1 MTTATATATA
11 ERVAFAPI
19 SNSKM
24 NIIKN
29 QDNIKSFSLKSPNK
43 FKLSNLA
50 DSNQITSNSND
61 SNNLNKKRSFEI
73 STSTPTATRNL
84 IFPDN
89 LLNNNNAST
98 NNPKNSLVSAH
109 IFNSNMENHS
119 TPAKRRLVTSSL
131 ISDYENENDV
141 FTSPRLER
149 ARMLKLKLQL
159 AYYKVQTNQ
168 TNTPLFDLKPVSTN
182 KSNTQFDLTNEQ
194 TIDND
199 ETQELIEEDTGIHE
213 MHDDDEDDKVD
224 RVFSNNIEASRRS
237 ITSPSATVF
246 AKQRSNAISD
256 LLAASSPI
264 VSNRVSSMLITKP
277 LPTNKTQ
284 NGFSNKQSN
293 SSLSVSSSPSDNS
306 SLDSSII
313 KRKSPALSSSSN
325 SSSLMDNV
333 VTKRAT
339 TANMKRL
346 KLEFAEKSPELKNS
360 KLMSLDEAA
369 TNGPRSAS
377 NTPKDSEFPK
387 TASATQKP
395 VETISAATTT
405 TVAASESSAPSAPF
419 VYKKPL
425 ISSLIN
431 PSCNSTSPSRFAMS
445 NKYNSETQNATG
457 YKLPPIPKFASQ
469 VPPIAQNKRV
479 LKVADL
485 KNPVVSPNT
494 VSLNNIASHQKTNI
508 SSLINPPSFTTVNES
523 DSTKQQIDP
532 NSTILMNTT
541 SLMMA
546 TPIKKGNQTFDGDET
561 QIMSSPTRLLST
573 PSSIGAAR
581 CLLQLAHR

>member
-1 MTTATATATA
+1 MTTATATA

-50 DSNQITSNSND
+50 DSNQITSISND

-98 NNPKNSLVSAH
+98 NNTKNSLVSAH

-182 KSNTQFDLTNEQ
+182 KSNSQFDLTNEQ

-277 LPTNKTQ
+277 LPTNNTQ

-360 KLMSLDEAA
+360 KL
-369 TNGPRSAS
+369 
-377 NTPKDSEFPK
+377 
-387 TASATQKP
+387 
-395 VETISAATTT
+395 ISQR
-405 TVAASESSAPSAPF
+405 
-419 VYKKPL
+419 PL
-425 ISSLIN
+425 L
-431 PSCNSTSPSRFAMS
+431 
-445 NKYNSETQNATG
+445 
-457 YKLPPIPKFASQ
+457 L
-469 VPPIAQNKRV
+469 
-479 LKVADL
+479 L
-485 KNPVVSPNT
+485 KN
-494 VSLNNIASHQKTNI
+494 Q
-508 SSLINPPSFTTVNES
+508 
-523 DSTKQQIDP
+523 
-532 NSTILMNTT
+532 
-541 SLMMA
+541 
-546 TPIKKGNQTFDGDET
+546 
-561 QIMSSPTRLLST
+561 
-573 PSSIGAAR
+573 
-581 CLLQLAHR
+581 